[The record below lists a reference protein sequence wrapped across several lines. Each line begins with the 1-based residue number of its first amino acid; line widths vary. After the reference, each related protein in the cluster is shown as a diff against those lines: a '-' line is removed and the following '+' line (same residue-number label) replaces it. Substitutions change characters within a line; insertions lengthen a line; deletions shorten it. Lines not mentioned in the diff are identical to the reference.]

1 MAEDRTD
8 IRNDDDLKLLVHQF
22 YSRVQEDER
31 LGYIFNDV
39 AQVDWSYH
47 LPRMVDFWSNLIF
60 QTGRYD
66 GKPFRQHL
74 PLPIKQDDFSR
85 WFGLFTDTVDQLF
98 SGPRAD
104 YAKDMA
110 LRIARSFAVRMAQE
124 DEKARAEA

>member
-8 IRNDDDLKLLVHQF
+8 IRNDDNLKLLVHQF

-66 GKPFRQHL
+66 GKPFRRHL

-98 SGPRAD
+98 SGPKAD

-124 DEKARAEA
+124 DAKNQAEA